1 MKMKI
6 KKETK
11 QLRKI
16 NNNLCF
22 LNSFYSKKLE
32 EMKQEAL
39 FLEDLERRINNRFY
53 VIKRFLIFKN
63 YKDTD
68 FQEFLNLKLVD
79 EEIDLET
86 KGKIKTYFSHFLKGP
101 I

>member
-1 MKMKI
+1 MNL

-11 QLRKI
+11 QLKKI

-32 EMKQEAL
+32 EGKNEIL
-39 FLEDLERRINNRFY
+39 FLEDLERKINNRFY
-53 VIKRFLIFKN
+53 VMKRFLISKN

-79 EEIDLET
+79 DEIDLET
-86 KGKIKTYFSHFLKGP
+86 KGKIRTYFSNFLKGT

>member
-1 MKMKI
+1 MKI

-11 QLRKI
+11 QLKQI
-16 NNNLCF
+16 NKNICF

-32 EMKQEAL
+32 QMKNEAL
-39 FLEDLERRINNRFY
+39 FLEDLERKINNRFY
-53 VIKRFLIFKN
+53 VLKRFLISKN
-63 YKDTD
+63 YKDSD

-79 EEIDLET
+79 EEIDQET
-86 KGKIKTYFSHFLKGP
+86 KSKIKSYFSQFLLKGQ

>member
-1 MKMKI
+1 MKI

-11 QLRKI
+11 QLKKI

-22 LNSFYSKKLE
+22 LNSYYSKKIE
-32 EMKQEAL
+32 EIKQEAL

-63 YKDTD
+63 
-68 FQEFLNLKLVD
+68 F
-79 EEIDLET
+79 
-86 KGKIKTYFSHFLKGP
+86 
-101 I
+101 